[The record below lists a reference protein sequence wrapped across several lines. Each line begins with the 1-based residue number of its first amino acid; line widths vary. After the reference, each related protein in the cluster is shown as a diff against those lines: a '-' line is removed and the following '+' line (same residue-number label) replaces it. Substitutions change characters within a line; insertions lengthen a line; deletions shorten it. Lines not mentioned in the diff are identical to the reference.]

1 MVRECLSVTIQQ
13 QKGTNLYLLGVK
25 VMKALAFKPHPV
37 IWLSSLCVAFF
48 LVPCPGLALT
58 VQEVPNPRQV
68 SGGWVTDKAE
78 ILQPETET
86 QLNQMIARLEA
97 KNGAEIAVV
106 TVPETAPA
114 ASPKEFTTNLFNYW
128 KIGKKG
134 QDNGVLFLISV
145 KDRRVEIETGYGV
158 EGILPDGKVG
168 NIIKTQI
175 TPHFR
180 QKDFDGGTLAGTR
193 AIIVSLEPSL
203 SKELTQDTP
212 QNNSRGERF
221 WMWLGVAIGGGSV
234 IYLILIFRPVYIE
247 PNGRSRTK
255 NCLGGRLHCA
265 ICQQP
270 LKLLDLTEVL
280 PYLSETE
287 RIAQDIGSINFQGW
301 QCPNCCSSLSKPAFH
316 IRANVSSSQQ
326 YESCPT
332 CQELTMKQ
340 QETILQPATQYQEGK
355 RRIISICQCC
365 GYCQEREE
373 IIPRLPLPIPNNNV
387 VSSSV
392 SFSGGDSGGRI
403 FSGGDSGGSSF
414 SDGDSGGSSFGG
426 GDSGG
431 GGAGDSW

>member
-1 MVRECLSVTIQQ
+1 MVRECLSVTTQQ
-13 QKGTNLYLLGVK
+13 QKGTNLHLLEVK
-25 VMKALAFKPHPV
+25 VMKALVVKPHPV
-37 IWLSSLCVAFF
+37 IWLGSLYVAFF

-168 NIIKTQI
+168 NIIETQI
-175 TPHFR
+175 TPRFR
-180 QKDFDGGTLAGTR
+180 QKDFDGGTLAATR

-212 QNNSRGERF
+212 QNNSRGVHF
-221 WMWLGVAIGGGSV
+221 WMWLGVAIGGGLV
-234 IYLILIFRPVYIE
+234 IFYLIYRISLYLI
-247 PNGRSRTK
+247 
-255 NCLGGRLHCA
+255 
-265 ICQQP
+265 
-270 LKLLDLTEVL
+270 
-280 PYLSETE
+280 
-287 RIAQDIGSINFQGW
+287 
-301 QCPNCCSSLSKPAFH
+301 
-316 IRANVSSSQQ
+316 SSS
-326 YESCPT
+326 S
-332 CQELTMKQ
+332 
-340 QETILQPATQYQEGK
+340 
-355 RRIISICQCC
+355 
-365 GYCQEREE
+365 
-373 IIPRLPLPIPNNNV
+373 
-387 VSSSV
+387 
-392 SFSGGDSGGRI
+392 SFSGGDSGG
-403 FSGGDSGGSSF
+403 G
-414 SDGDSGGSSFGG
+414 SFGG

-431 GGAGDSW
+431 GGAGGSW

>member
-1 MVRECLSVTIQQ
+1 MVRECLSVTTQQ
-13 QKGTNLYLLGVK
+13 QKGTNLHLLEVK
-25 VMKALAFKPHPV
+25 VMKALVVKPHPV
-37 IWLSSLCVAFF
+37 IWLGSLYVAFF

-168 NIIKTQI
+168 NIIETQI
-175 TPHFR
+175 TPRFR
-180 QKDFDGGTLAGTR
+180 QKDFDGGTLAATR

-212 QNNSRGERF
+212 QNNSRGVHF
-221 WMWLGVAIGGGSV
+221 WMWLGVAIGGGLV
-234 IYLILIFRPVYIE
+234 IFYLIYRISLYLI
-247 PNGRSRTK
+247 
-255 NCLGGRLHCA
+255 
-265 ICQQP
+265 
-270 LKLLDLTEVL
+270 
-280 PYLSETE
+280 
-287 RIAQDIGSINFQGW
+287 
-301 QCPNCCSSLSKPAFH
+301 
-316 IRANVSSSQQ
+316 SSS
-326 YESCPT
+326 
-332 CQELTMKQ
+332 
-340 QETILQPATQYQEGK
+340 
-355 RRIISICQCC
+355 
-365 GYCQEREE
+365 
-373 IIPRLPLPIPNNNV
+373 
-387 VSSSV
+387 SS
-392 SFSGGDSGGRI
+392 

-414 SDGDSGGSSFGG
+414 SGGDSGGSSFSGGDSGGSSFSGGDSGGGSFGG

-431 GGAGDSW
+431 GGAGGSW

>member
-1 MVRECLSVTIQQ
+1 MPFCHIQQ

-25 VMKALAFKPHPV
+25 VMKALVVKSHPV
-37 IWLSSLCVAFF
+37 IWLGSLCVAFF

-168 NIIKTQI
+168 NIIETQI
-175 TPHFR
+175 TPRFR

-212 QNNSRGERF
+212 QNDSRGVQHF
-221 WMWLGVAIGGGSV
+221 WMWLVALWLGSV
-234 IYLILIFRPVYIE
+234 IFYLIYRISLYLI
-247 PNGRSRTK
+247 
-255 NCLGGRLHCA
+255 
-265 ICQQP
+265 
-270 LKLLDLTEVL
+270 
-280 PYLSETE
+280 
-287 RIAQDIGSINFQGW
+287 
-301 QCPNCCSSLSKPAFH
+301 
-316 IRANVSSSQQ
+316 
-326 YESCPT
+326 
-332 CQELTMKQ
+332 
-340 QETILQPATQYQEGK
+340 
-355 RRIISICQCC
+355 
-365 GYCQEREE
+365 
-373 IIPRLPLPIPNNNV
+373 
-387 VSSSV
+387 
-392 SFSGGDSGGRI
+392 SGGSS

-414 SDGDSGGSSFGG
+414 SGGDSGGSSFGGGDSGGSSFGG

>member
-13 QKGTNLYLLGVK
+13 QKGTNIYSPEVK
-25 VMKALAFKPHPV
+25 VMKALVVKSHPV
-37 IWLSSLCVAFF
+37 IWLGSLCVAFF
-48 LVPCPGLALT
+48 LVPSPGLALT

-168 NIIKTQI
+168 NIIETQI
-175 TPHFR
+175 TPRFR

-212 QNNSRGERF
+212 QNNSRGVQHF
-221 WMWLGVAIGGGSV
+221 WMWLVALWLGSV
-234 IYLILIFRPVYIE
+234 IFYLIYRISLYLI
-247 PNGRSRTK
+247 
-255 NCLGGRLHCA
+255 
-265 ICQQP
+265 
-270 LKLLDLTEVL
+270 
-280 PYLSETE
+280 
-287 RIAQDIGSINFQGW
+287 
-301 QCPNCCSSLSKPAFH
+301 
-316 IRANVSSSQQ
+316 
-326 YESCPT
+326 
-332 CQELTMKQ
+332 
-340 QETILQPATQYQEGK
+340 
-355 RRIISICQCC
+355 
-365 GYCQEREE
+365 
-373 IIPRLPLPIPNNNV
+373 
-387 VSSSV
+387 
-392 SFSGGDSGGRI
+392 SGGSS

-414 SDGDSGGSSFGG
+414 GGGDSGGSSFGGGDSGGSSFGG

>member
-1 MVRECLSVTIQQ
+1 MFRECLSVITQQ
-13 QKGTNLYLLGVK
+13 QIVTNIYSPEVK
-25 VMKALAFKPHPV
+25 VMKALVVKPHPV

-168 NIIKTQI
+168 NIIETQI
-175 TPHFR
+175 TPRFR
-180 QKDFDGGTLAGTR
+180 QKDFDGGTLAATR

-212 QNNSRGERF
+212 QNNSRGVHF
-221 WMWLGVAIGGGSV
+221 WMWLGVAIGGGLV
-234 IYLILIFRPVYIE
+234 IFYLIYRISLYLI
-247 PNGRSRTK
+247 S
-255 NCLGGRLHCA
+255 
-265 ICQQP
+265 
-270 LKLLDLTEVL
+270 
-280 PYLSETE
+280 S
-287 RIAQDIGSINFQGW
+287 GSI
-301 QCPNCCSSLSKPAFH
+301 
-316 IRANVSSSQQ
+316 
-326 YESCPT
+326 
-332 CQELTMKQ
+332 
-340 QETILQPATQYQEGK
+340 
-355 RRIISICQCC
+355 
-365 GYCQEREE
+365 
-373 IIPRLPLPIPNNNV
+373 
-387 VSSSV
+387 
-392 SFSGGDSGGRI
+392 FSGGDSSSSS

-414 SDGDSGGSSFGG
+414 SGGDSGGSSFSGGDSGGSSFGG

>member
-1 MVRECLSVTIQQ
+1 MVRECLSVTTQQ
-13 QKGTNLYLLGVK
+13 QKGTNLHLLEVK
-25 VMKALAFKPHPV
+25 VMKALVVKPHPV
-37 IWLSSLCVAFF
+37 IWLGSLYVAFF

-168 NIIKTQI
+168 NIIETQI
-175 TPHFR
+175 TPRFR

-212 QNNSRGERF
+212 QNNSRGVHF
-221 WMWLGVAIGGGSV
+221 WMWLGVAIGGGLV
-234 IYLILIFRPVYIE
+234 IFYLIYRISLYLI
-247 PNGRSRTK
+247 
-255 NCLGGRLHCA
+255 
-265 ICQQP
+265 
-270 LKLLDLTEVL
+270 
-280 PYLSETE
+280 
-287 RIAQDIGSINFQGW
+287 
-301 QCPNCCSSLSKPAFH
+301 
-316 IRANVSSSQQ
+316 SSS
-326 YESCPT
+326 
-332 CQELTMKQ
+332 
-340 QETILQPATQYQEGK
+340 
-355 RRIISICQCC
+355 
-365 GYCQEREE
+365 
-373 IIPRLPLPIPNNNV
+373 
-387 VSSSV
+387 SS
-392 SFSGGDSGGRI
+392 

-414 SDGDSGGSSFGG
+414 SGGDSGGSSFGGGDSGGSSFGG

>member
-25 VMKALAFKPHPV
+25 VMKALVVKSHPV
-37 IWLSSLCVAFF
+37 IWLGSLCVAFF

-168 NIIKTQI
+168 NIIETQI
-175 TPHFR
+175 TPRFR

-212 QNNSRGERF
+212 QNDSRGVQHF
-221 WMWLGVAIGGGSV
+221 WMWLVALWLGSV
-234 IYLILIFRPVYIE
+234 IFYLIYRISLYLI
-247 PNGRSRTK
+247 
-255 NCLGGRLHCA
+255 
-265 ICQQP
+265 
-270 LKLLDLTEVL
+270 
-280 PYLSETE
+280 
-287 RIAQDIGSINFQGW
+287 
-301 QCPNCCSSLSKPAFH
+301 
-316 IRANVSSSQQ
+316 
-326 YESCPT
+326 
-332 CQELTMKQ
+332 
-340 QETILQPATQYQEGK
+340 
-355 RRIISICQCC
+355 
-365 GYCQEREE
+365 
-373 IIPRLPLPIPNNNV
+373 
-387 VSSSV
+387 
-392 SFSGGDSGGRI
+392 
-403 FSGGDSGGSSF
+403 SGGSSF
-414 SDGDSGGSSFGG
+414 SGGDSGGSSFGG

>member
-25 VMKALAFKPHPV
+25 VMKALVVKSHPV
-37 IWLSSLCVAFF
+37 IWLGSLCVAFF

-168 NIIKTQI
+168 NIIETQI
-175 TPHFR
+175 TPRFR
-180 QKDFDGGTLAGTR
+180 QKDFDGGTLAATR

-212 QNNSRGERF
+212 QNNSRGVHF
-221 WMWLGVAIGGGSV
+221 WMWLGVAIGGGLV
-234 IYLILIFRPVYIE
+234 IFYLIYRISLYLI
-247 PNGRSRTK
+247 
-255 NCLGGRLHCA
+255 
-265 ICQQP
+265 
-270 LKLLDLTEVL
+270 
-280 PYLSETE
+280 
-287 RIAQDIGSINFQGW
+287 
-301 QCPNCCSSLSKPAFH
+301 
-316 IRANVSSSQQ
+316 
-326 YESCPT
+326 
-332 CQELTMKQ
+332 
-340 QETILQPATQYQEGK
+340 
-355 RRIISICQCC
+355 
-365 GYCQEREE
+365 
-373 IIPRLPLPIPNNNV
+373 
-387 VSSSV
+387 
-392 SFSGGDSGGRI
+392 
-403 FSGGDSGGSSF
+403 SGGSSF
-414 SDGDSGGSSFGG
+414 SGGDSGGSSFGG

-431 GGAGDSW
+431 GGGGDSW

>member
-1 MVRECLSVTIQQ
+1 
-13 QKGTNLYLLGVK
+13 
-25 VMKALAFKPHPV
+25 MKALVVKPHPV
-37 IWLSSLCVAFF
+37 IWLGSLYVAFF

-168 NIIKTQI
+168 NIIETQI
-175 TPHFR
+175 TPRFR
-180 QKDFDGGTLAGTR
+180 QKDFDGGTLAATR

-212 QNNSRGERF
+212 QNNSRGVHF
-221 WMWLGVAIGGGSV
+221 WMWLGVAIGGGLV
-234 IYLILIFRPVYIE
+234 IFYLIYRISLYLI
-247 PNGRSRTK
+247 
-255 NCLGGRLHCA
+255 
-265 ICQQP
+265 
-270 LKLLDLTEVL
+270 
-280 PYLSETE
+280 
-287 RIAQDIGSINFQGW
+287 
-301 QCPNCCSSLSKPAFH
+301 
-316 IRANVSSSQQ
+316 SSS
-326 YESCPT
+326 
-332 CQELTMKQ
+332 
-340 QETILQPATQYQEGK
+340 
-355 RRIISICQCC
+355 
-365 GYCQEREE
+365 
-373 IIPRLPLPIPNNNV
+373 
-387 VSSSV
+387 SS
-392 SFSGGDSGGRI
+392 

-414 SDGDSGGSSFGG
+414 SGGDSGGSSFSGGDSGGSSFSGGDSGGGSFGG

-431 GGAGDSW
+431 GGAGGSW